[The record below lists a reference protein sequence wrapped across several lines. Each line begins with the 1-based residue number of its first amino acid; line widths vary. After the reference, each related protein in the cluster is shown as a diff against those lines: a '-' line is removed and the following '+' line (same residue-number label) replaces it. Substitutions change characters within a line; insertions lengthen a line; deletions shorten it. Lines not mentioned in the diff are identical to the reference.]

1 MIRTL
6 RRAWRY
12 LAAALDGKLDTL
24 LDPRIQ
30 IDQAIDEAKHRHALL
45 MEQAAAV
52 RANERELDVRIAR
65 NAGEAER
72 LRASAGQSL
81 VLADRERTA
90 GRDERARS
98 YERTARAFAG
108 QLTAVESSLGDLR
121 ALLDRARAASAAA
134 MRGVEQNAF
143 ALQQQV
149 NERARLLTEL
159 EAAKLQERMADALRQ
174 FSVSAPGIDVPTLQD
189 VRERIDTRLAR
200 ATARGELLAENVDA
214 RMVDV
219 RKAAIDVES
228 ERRLDEIRSS
238 LGLAA
243 PAPEKEAAS

>member
-1 MIRTL
+1 VIRSL

-12 LAAALDGKLDTL
+12 LTAALDGKLDAM
-24 LDPRIQ
+24 LDPRVQ

-45 MEQAAAV
+45 TEQAAAV

-65 NAGEAER
+65 KAEEAER
-72 LRASAGQSL
+72 LRSSAEQSL
-81 VLADRERTA
+81 LLADREAKA
-90 GRDERARS
+90 GRGDRAGS

-121 ALLDRARAASAAA
+121 ALLGQARAASTAA

-159 EAAKLQERMADALRQ
+159 EAAKLQERMADAMRQ
-174 FSVSAPGIDVPTLQD
+174 FSVSGPHPLVPTLED
-189 VRERIDTRLAR
+189 VRERVDRRLAH

-219 RKAAIDVES
+219 RKAAIDLES
-228 ERRLDEIRSS
+228 EHRLDEIRAG

-243 PAPEKEAAS
+243 AASEKEEAS

>member
-1 MIRTL
+1 VIRSL

-12 LAAALDGKLDTL
+12 LTAALDGKLDAM
-24 LDPRIQ
+24 LDPRVQ

-45 MEQAAAV
+45 SEQAVAV

-65 NAGEAER
+65 KAEEAER
-72 LRASAGQSL
+72 LRASAEQSL
-81 VLADRERTA
+81 VLADRESKA
-90 GRDERARS
+90 GRAEKAGS

-108 QLTAVESSLGDLR
+108 QLTAVESSLNDLR
-121 ALLDRARAASAAA
+121 ALLSRARAASAAA
-134 MRGVEQNAF
+134 TRGVQQNAF

-159 EAAKLQERMADALRQ
+159 EAAKLQERMADAMRQ
-174 FSVSAPGIDVPTLQD
+174 FSVSGPNPLVPTLED
-189 VRERIDTRLAR
+189 VRERVDRRLAR

-214 RMVDV
+214 RVVDV
-219 RKAAIDVES
+219 RKAAIDLES
-228 ERRLDEIRSS
+228 ERRLDQIRAG

-243 PAPEKEAAS
+243 AANEKEEVS